1 MPQLPWTEIATK
13 PQARHLVVG
22 VVEDGSL
29 IGSLRL
35 IEKLL
40 RALPIAGDYGVG
52 SRRTRG
58 QSEIH
63 CAFQL
68 GPDADLLANALH
80 ALPTERYY
88 GWRSQRRFALDN
100 AGRKL
105 IALVITSGQGRE
117 YARRRG
123 TRT

>member
-1 MPQLPWTEIATK
+1 MAQLPWTEIASK
-13 PQARHLVVG
+13 PHVRHLVVG

-29 IGSLRL
+29 IGSRRL

-40 RALPIAGDYGVG
+40 RALPIAGEYGVG
-52 SRRTRG
+52 SRLGRD

-80 ALPTERYY
+80 ALPTDRYH
-88 GWRSQRRFALDN
+88 GWRSQRRFVLDN
-100 AGRKL
+100 AVREL

-117 YARRRG
+117 YARQRG
-123 TRT
+123 KRT